1 MAGSPGRPPSV
12 VIAVLAYRRA
22 DELRALLP
30 DLVRQAESPQFDGRV
45 MVIDNDPAASAADIV
60 DQFAGQRVRF
70 VHEPRPGIAA
80 ARNRALDEA
89 AADDILVFID
99 DDERPVG
106 GWLES
111 LVDMQQCCGSAGVVG
126 PVVSEFGAP
135 PSDWIRAGRFFERR
149 RFASGTEVQVAATNN
164 LLLDLRQ
171 IHTLGVRFD
180 ERFGLSGGSD
190 TLFTREVVRRGGRLV
205 WCDEALVV
213 DRVPPSRVTRQWVLR
228 RSLRSGNS
236 WSRTALEIAA
246 PGRRLSTRAAL
257 VGRSAARI
265 GGGAG
270 QFLIGLL
277 CRSSTHQARGLRTLA
292 RGIGMF
298 TGSLVMSTASTAARR
313 SMCARQQPESRRWRW
328 SSGQTHDRDDGGPHE
343 SIRDTARS

>member
-1 MAGSPGRPPSV
+1 VTQNMARSAARPQSI
-12 VIAVLAYRRA
+12 VIAVLAYQRA
-22 DELRALLP
+22 DELKALLP
-30 DLVRQAESPQFDGRV
+30 DLVRQAESSQFQARV
-45 MVIDNDPAASAADIV
+45 LVIDNDPVASAAAVV
-60 DQFAGQRVRF
+60 DRFAHPDVHY

-80 ARNRALDEA
+80 ARNRALEEA

-99 DDERPVG
+99 DDERPVA
-106 GWLES
+106 GWLDS
-111 LVDMQQCCGSAGVVG
+111 MVDMQQSCGSAGVVG
-126 PVVSEFGAP
+126 PVVSEFGAQ

-149 RFASGTEVQVAATNN
+149 RFASGTEVDVAATNN

-171 IHTLGVRFD
+171 IRTLGVRFD

-190 TLFTREVVRRGGRLV
+190 TLFTREVARRGGRLV
-205 WCDEALVV
+205 WCDEALVI
-213 DRVPPSRVTRQWVLR
+213 DRVPPGRVTRQWVLR

-257 VGRSAARI
+257 AGRSVARI

-277 CRSSTHQARGLRTLA
+277 CRSSTHHARGLRTLA

-298 TGSLVMSTASTAARR
+298 AGSFGYVYSEYGRPTEPLHQTAA
-313 SMCARQQPESRRWRW
+313 
-328 SSGQTHDRDDGGPHE
+328 
-343 SIRDTARS
+343 